1 MVEVRCVNFHVC
13 LLGSS
18 LGEVNASI
26 LLRPLLQV
34 RKVFSTHIIAATC
47 KNLRHL
53 ELTRKST
60 DPGLVV
66 HNELSVLVPPTLRID
81 VVKLS
86 LYTVFSVI
94 HYESHRIAIKRP
106 YNHLS
111 PRTYLFL
118 WVIVNN
124 LRV

>member
-53 ELTRKST
+53 ELTRKSA

-94 HYESHRIAIKRP
+94 HYENHRLAIKRP
-106 YNHLS
+106 FQSL
-111 PRTYLFL
+111 
-118 WVIVNN
+118 
-124 LRV
+124 

>member
-53 ELTRKST
+53 ELTRKSA

-66 HNELSVLVPPTLRID
+66 HNELCVLVPPTLRID

-94 HYESHRIAIKRP
+94 HYESHRLAIKRP
-106 YNHLS
+106 FQSLKPPHLPFS
-111 PRTYLFL
+111 LGDSQ
-118 WVIVNN
+118 
-124 LRV
+124 